1 MTIEEIEDMEAA
13 FEAALHRVETGLATV
28 EDSETIRRYV
38 EMVRQMI
45 GDRLEDG
52 EVRHEAA

>member
-1 MTIEEIEDMEAA
+1 MTIEELEILEAA
-13 FEAALHRVETGLATV
+13 FEAALHRVEAGETTV

-38 EMVRQMI
+38 EMVRRMI

-52 EVRHEAA
+52 EVRHEA